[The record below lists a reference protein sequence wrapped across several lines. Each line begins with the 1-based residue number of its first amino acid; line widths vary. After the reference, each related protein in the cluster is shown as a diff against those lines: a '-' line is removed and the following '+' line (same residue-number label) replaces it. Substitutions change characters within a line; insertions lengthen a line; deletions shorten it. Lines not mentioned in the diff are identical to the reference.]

1 MGKVEKIMA
10 TMETQKSAKM
20 INLGRFAALAFCH
33 ADILL
38 QVSTNLAVKFCT
50 SSALTV
56 FGKKDS
62 ELIGSNFPDLTHP
75 DDQATVQAMFG
86 FGTQDARIEDLLVR
100 AQTSK
105 KVEPQIAISGYR
117 VPDFENDFFLAI
129 KVAPK

>member
-1 MGKVEKIMA
+1 
-10 TMETQKSAKM
+10 METQKSAQM
-20 INLGRFAALAFCH
+20 INLGRFAALAFCR

-50 SSALTV
+50 GSALTV

-62 ELIGSNFPDLTHP
+62 ELIESNFPDLIHP

-105 KVEPQIAISGYR
+105 KVEPQISISGYR

-129 KVAPK
+129 KVATKKNNSNWSQP